1 MDYFFILYIFFGLS
15 PSLLWLGYYMRK
27 DAHPES
33 KAMVAK
39 VFLWGALITVPTF
52 LVQVSSAYF
61 LNKSSIS
68 GVAVNIIYF
77 FVIVAF
83 TEEIFKF
90 LIVRDKITKSPE
102 TDEPVDVMLYM
113 VIGALGFA
121 AIENIM
127 YLMLPSYKMS
137 FNDVLNRTVVLTIV
151 RFLGSTL
158 LHTLS
163 SGLIGYFLA
172 LSFRETKK
180 KTWYVVCGVAL
191 AALLHGAYNMSIMLA
206 RGSLKLIIPAAI
218 LVVLTVFVSIFFVQL
233 RKLKS
238 TCELGNPS

>member
-1 MDYFFILYIFFGLS
+1 
-15 PSLLWLGYYMRK
+15 
-27 DAHPES
+27 
-33 KAMVAK
+33 MVAK
-39 VFLWGALITVPTF
+39 GFLWGALLTVPTF